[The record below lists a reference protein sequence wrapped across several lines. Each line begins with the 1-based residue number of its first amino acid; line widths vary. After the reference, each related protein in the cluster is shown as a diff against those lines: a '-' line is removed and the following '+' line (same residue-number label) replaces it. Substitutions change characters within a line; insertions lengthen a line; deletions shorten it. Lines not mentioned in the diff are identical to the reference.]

1 MRPLPTGT
9 AACGCSTPKVNSA
22 AKSYGKFCLA
32 RHLLPGTLGHSPIKS
47 LLFYWAFCRGTGL
60 AHLIAV
66 KV

>member
-32 RHLLPGTLGHSPIKS
+32 RHLLPGTPAIPDSKS
-47 LLFYWAFCRGTGL
+47 RYFYWAFAMARGLLT
-60 AHLIAV
+60 
-66 KV
+66 